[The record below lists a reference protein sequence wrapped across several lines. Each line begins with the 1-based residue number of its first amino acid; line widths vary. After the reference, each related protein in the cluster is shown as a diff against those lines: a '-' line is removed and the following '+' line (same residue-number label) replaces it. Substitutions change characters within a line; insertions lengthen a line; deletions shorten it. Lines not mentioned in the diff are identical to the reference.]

1 MHFNGFK
8 TIGGFQNNYSLDYK
22 NKFRNIIKD
31 EIARNS
37 KLKYHFNNY
46 GVQCYLFSSELFFNK
61 KAKEIKNL
69 FFEINELKKIGFKYL
84 LSTKPI
90 KNISSL
96 NFNYKK
102 FTNKNKDAFIKNI
115 YVYEIF

>member
-22 NKFRNIIKD
+22 NKFRKIIKN

-46 GVQCYLFSSELFFNK
+46 GVQCYLFSSELFLNNK
-61 KAKEIKNL
+61 VKEIKNL
-69 FFEINELKKIGFKYL
+69 YFDIDGLKKIGCKYL

-96 NFNYKK
+96 SFNYIK
-102 FTNKNKDAFIKNI
+102 FTNENKNAFIKNI
-115 YVYEIF
+115 YVFKL